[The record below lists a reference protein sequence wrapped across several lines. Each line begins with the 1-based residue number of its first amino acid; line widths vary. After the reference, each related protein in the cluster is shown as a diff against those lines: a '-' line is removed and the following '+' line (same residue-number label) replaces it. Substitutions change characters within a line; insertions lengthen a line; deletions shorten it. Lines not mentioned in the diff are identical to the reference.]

1 MQFMHDLET
10 RGTTPGCAIVSV
22 GLIAFNPFA
31 DRVDDIFV
39 DDGYYSVVTLAS
51 NVDAFLHIDAATD
64 EWWAKQSPAARV
76 ALEQHKADKGLALRD
91 ALEGMAD
98 YVAEHVTPRNALM
111 WGNGADFDNP
121 IVAVA
126 ARMVGFKLPWQ
137 WGNRCYR
144 TTKNLHEVFG
154 PEFTVPKKVGTVA
167 HNALADSKDQAMH
180 HWEVVQHVRS
190 LLKEK

>member
-1 MQFMHDLET
+1 MHDLET

-22 GLIAFNPFA
+22 GLIGFDPFA
-31 DRVDDIFV
+31 ERVDDIFV
-39 DDGYYSVVTLAS
+39 DEGFYTVVTLES
-51 NVDAFLHIDAATD
+51 NIDAFLHIDKSTND
-64 EWWAKQSPAARV
+64 WWAKQTPGARV
-76 ALEQHKADKGLALRD
+76 ALDQHKANVGWTLSETLQ
-91 ALEGMAD
+91 GMVD
-98 YVAEHVTPRNALM
+98 YVGTHVSPRNALM

-144 TTKNLHEVFG
+144 TIKNLHEVFG
-154 PEFTVPKKVGTVA
+154 TEFAVPKKVGTVA
-167 HNALADSKDQAMH
+167 HNALADAKDQALH

-190 LLKEK
+190 LIKEK